1 MQKNRDKYRV
11 DGVKGLRGEKSS
23 GVMKTLKRDERIG
36 DSEEGIEEYRW
47 GLVHDEEGEEMM

>member
-1 MQKNRDKYRV
+1 M
-11 DGVKGLRGEKSS
+11 
-23 GVMKTLKRDERIG
+23 MKTLKSDERIG